1 MAGQSIP
8 GLIIATVV
16 TAVVGAVTNSA
27 ADKIQGSFDNK
38 KAARMG
44 RKENRKFKKK

>member
-16 TAVVGAVTNSA
+16 TALVGAVTNTA

-38 KAARMG
+38 KAARMEQ
-44 RKENRKFKKK
+44 KSNRNFKKK